1 MRLRNLTLAGIILLL
16 LVFAISPVNAETD
29 NATTD
34 STNIDTDSSDA
45 VAAAGDEEQLVDDIE
60 ADDSIIGP
68 DSVFY
73 GFTIALD
80 NMDVTFTF
88 NETEKLEKQI
98 SKARKRL
105 AEIKAALNKKN
116 FKAAD
121 IAIEQYREENEKANE
136 SISKLKT
143 KDGGLIRAQASIAKH
158 QFVLEGLIESHPNN
172 TGLIRAYNNSERLL
186 NKFALKTSIKLERE
200 TDKMGR
206 KMLKHVRVEDDEE
219 DGYEKTSIKAE
230 VEDNK
235 TQVKVELKFLTNS
248 TEDTDIAAD
257 ISDRVAAIKN
267 KVSDLIKIERDGEED
282 DEKDDD
288 EAKPEVTVTG
298 GPTTT
303 LTTTQAVARAATLSR
318 EKLKAE
324 AEIKG
329 NTTRV
334 KFEYTFFLNVTEDP
348 AIITGVEGKL
358 SALTD
363 EKILNALDV
372 KVIEKRIEIKETKR
386 DENKKIEIKEK
397 KEDNRNTRVDRE
409 GYKGSEDRD

>member
-1 MRLRNLTLAGIILLL
+1 MRLRNITLAGIILLML
-16 LVFAISPVNAETD
+16 AFVISPVNAETD

-34 STNIDTDSSDA
+34 TNSSDE
-45 VAAAGDEEQLVDDIE
+45 VAAGDVKEQLVDDIVP
-60 ADDSIIGP
+60 DDSIIGP

-88 NETEKLEKQI
+88 NESEKLEKQI

-143 KDGGLIRAQASIAKH
+143 KDGGLIRAQANIAKH

-172 TGLIRAYNNSERLL
+172 TGLIRAHENSERLL
-186 NKFALKTSIKLERE
+186 SKFALRTKVKLERNI
-200 TDKMGR
+200 DKMGR
-206 KMLKHVRVEDDEE
+206 KTLKHVKVEDDESGE
-219 DGYEKTSIKAE
+219 YEKTSLKAS

-235 TQVKVELKFLTNS
+235 THVKVELKFVTNS
-248 TEDTDIAAD
+248 TEPADIAGD

-267 KVSDLIKIERDGEED
+267 NVSGLIKIERDGEEN
-282 DEKDDD
+282 DD
-288 EAKPEVTVTG
+288 EAEPEVTVTG
-298 GPTTT
+298 GPTAT
-303 LTTTQAVARAATLSR
+303 LTTTQAVTRAANLSR
-318 EKLKAE
+318 DKLNAKAE
-324 AEIKG
+324 VKG

-334 KFEYTFFLNVTEDP
+334 MFEYTFFLNVTEDS
-348 AIITGVEGKL
+348 AIITGVQGKL
-358 SALTD
+358 STLTD
-363 EKILNALDV
+363 GMILKALDV
-372 KVIEKRIEIKETKR
+372 KVIEKRV
-386 DENKKIEIKEK
+386 EIKEK
-397 KEDNRNTRVDRE
+397 KQDEKKKVEINEEKRENKNTRNGE
-409 GYKGSEDRD
+409 GFKESERRD